1 MKTALTVSL
10 LTLTALSC
18 TAAAEQR
25 LLTQFFAASR
35 LRDLTALSNISTVV
49 FEPASDGIVTSFDI
63 TRISAADGPDGRP
76 MSKQVSISAPVR
88 LPSGQTVWK
97 AFVVTIQRGT
107 PGSDQYRQGTWM
119 VTAITDGP
127 ASASTPRP

>member
-1 MKTALTVSL
+1 VKTALAVSL
-10 LTLTALSC
+10 LTLMAVGC

-49 FEPASDGIVTSFDI
+49 FEPTVDGIVTSFDI
-63 TRISAADGPDGRP
+63 TRVSAVDGPDGRP
-76 MSKQVSISAPVR
+76 MSKDVSISAPVR
-88 LPSGQTVWK
+88 LPSGQTVVK
-97 AFVVTIQRGT
+97 AFVLTMQRGM
-107 PGSDQYRQGTWM
+107 PGSDQGRPGAWM
-119 VTAITDGP
+119 ITGIRDGP